1 LIRLTDHDDRR
12 AILRSDANSVQR
24 KHPVRAAGVLITPSL
39 SAPPTVEGLVGDEWF
54 TASAYAF
61 LAENLPED
69 ASLSAFGAAYPD
81 FLAML
86 PATADFPYLP
96 MCWSQQTPLGA
107 DIAGG

>member
-1 LIRLTDHDDRR
+1 
-12 AILRSDANSVQR
+12 
-24 KHPVRAAGVLITPSL
+24 
-39 SAPPTVEGLVGDEWF
+39 
-54 TASAYAF
+54 